1 MSLPKVFVV
10 ALTVS
15 LLVGACSEDDP
26 VSPGNSTTV
35 AQPEKGTVTVRD
47 IAFSPKAITVKAG
60 DEVKWVF
67 DDGGITH
74 TVTSD
79 ASTSGGASF
88 DSKNQTAGEFKH
100 VFADVGEYAYHCE
113 LHTAMHGTVTVEAKA
128 P

>member
-1 MSLPKVFVV
+1 MSLLKVSIVV
-10 ALTVS
+10 LTVP
-15 LLVGACSEDDP
+15 LLVGACSDDDP
-26 VSPGNSTTV
+26 VSSGNSTTMV
-35 AQPEKGTVTVRD
+35 QAEKGTVTVQG
-47 IAFSPKAITVKAG
+47 IAFNPRTITVKAG

-79 ASTSGGASF
+79 ASTPGGASF

-100 VFADVGEYAYHCE
+100 VFADAGEYAYHCE

>member
-100 VFADVGEYAYHCE
+100 VFSDVGEYAYHCE

>member
-1 MSLPKVFVV
+1 M
-10 ALTVS
+10 ALTVP

-26 VSPGNSTTV
+26 VSSGNPTTM
-35 AQPEKGTVTVRD
+35 AQAEEGIVTVQG
-47 IAFSPKAITVKAG
+47 IAFNPKTITVKAG

-79 ASTSGGASF
+79 ASTPGGASF

-100 VFADVGEYAYHCE
+100 VFADPGEYAYHCE